1 VVIPENTAA
10 IVTDGGGIASM
21 SVEPGY
27 FTFRNDGQPSVFAG
41 SGLGKSLIQQSWERF
56 KFGGQPSQ
64 QQLLYFVNLRE
75 VRNIGFGTPGPLPY
89 RDYSLVPPGS
99 TQAPVLRLKARGLF
113 SVRVSDPIQFF
124 RTFAPANQQSYSLA
138 NDAARAQLVQEFITS
153 FQAALQSLSR
163 TSDIASLASRGPELV
178 AALTSNEGPGSS
190 WIERFGLEIVS
201 AAVSAIEY
209 DQASRELMD
218 KYNQGLLLG
227 GPIGNAYTQTTV
239 ADSAFAAAE
248 AGGSE
253 GLVGIALGVGA
264 IGGTLSGITQPD
276 STPQQVAQP
285 VSDPVVLL
293 AQLKAML
300 DQGLI
305 TQEQFAEKRQEVLNR
320 M

>member
-1 VVIPENTAA
+1 
-10 IVTDGGGIASM
+10 M
-21 SVEPGY
+21 
-27 FTFRNDGQPSVFAG
+27 
-41 SGLGKSLIQQSWERF
+41 
-56 KFGGQPSQ
+56 
-64 QQLLYFVNLRE
+64 
-75 VRNIGFGTPGPLPY
+75 
-89 RDYSLVPPGS
+89 
-99 TQAPVLRLKARGLF
+99 
-113 SVRVSDPIQFF
+113 
-124 RTFAPANQQSYSLA
+124 
-138 NDAARAQLVQEFITS
+138 
-153 FQAALQSLSR
+153 
-163 TSDIASLASRGPELV
+163 
-178 AALTSNEGPGSS
+178 
-190 WIERFGLEIVS
+190 S